1 MDYGGVKMKI
11 PKKLEEKRDLLAAAH
26 AKEYE
31 EEYAPSVMV
40 LAQENEYKEA
50 FNAACNLLL
59 PEIQKLV
66 ELLQDSLE
74 VRNFEAPEDAEIKAL
89 GERIGFGALLSAAV
103 KGWHKS
109 AKENGYP
116 PEGSFTVGHCHGT
129 VESALQSLRE
139 FLNEEEK

>member
-1 MDYGGVKMKI
+1 MANHSNRHRSSIYFVGYVVDYGGVKMKI

-59 PEIQKLV
+59 PEIEKMRAA
-66 ELLQDSLE
+66 LE
-74 VRNFEAPEDAEIKAL
+74 SVAAEHLDISHFENHEDIDGIKEMVRFDMQLCRK
-89 GERIGFGALLSAAV
+89 
-103 KGWHKS
+103 
-109 AKENGYP
+109 
-116 PEGSFTVGHCHGT
+116 T
-129 VESALQSLRE
+129 LQSWQRFIE
-139 FLNEEEK
+139 VGES